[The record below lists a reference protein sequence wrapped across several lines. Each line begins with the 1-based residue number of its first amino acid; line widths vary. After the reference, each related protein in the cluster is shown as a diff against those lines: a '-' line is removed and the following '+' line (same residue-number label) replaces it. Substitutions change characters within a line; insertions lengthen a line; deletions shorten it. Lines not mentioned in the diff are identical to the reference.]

1 MSQVNVYVQYCGG
14 WGYKRFYDAL
24 VNAIEDRFGDQ
35 VKCTPQMD
43 PGATGNFEVK
53 VGTGDKESATLVH
66 SKKGGKGR
74 AESQAE
80 KDDIFAAIQA
90 KLDGK

>member
-24 VNAIEDRFGDQ
+24 VIALEDRFGDQ

-43 PGATGNFEVK
+43 PGATGNFEVQ
-53 VGTGDKESATLVH
+53 VGTGDKKSATLVH
-66 SKKGGKGR
+66 SKKAGKGR
-74 AESQAE
+74 VETQEE
-80 KDDIFAAIQA
+80 KDVIFAAIQD